1 MFRSTKAGYKQHLK
15 TNEMT
20 KFVEK
25 AIEVAEKAAETAS
38 EIKKTTKA
46 QDVSAVSKFE
56 NSSMQFKEGLSDE
69 ALKARVEAAAH
80 SANKFFGIPDIDLVE
95 GDAIGV
101 YRGCDIFLDKDVFE
115 YSLDQFKDMK
125 CLSFEDM
132 TKVWAHEC
140 GHRILRMDFPSGW
153 TQELGADFFSGV
165 RSEMLGLPT
174 SNFEKLLASTTGSA
188 THPVGSLRVQAVQFG
203 RDVVRGFQ
211 EKGITPTIENCK
223 EAFANSP
230 FSKITY
236 ENYEAPQY
244 AAFAD
249 DKGNFKLRLK
259 IDDDGKTYSQN
270 GELVPNNE
278 YKLNGYTYKTDELGR
293 ISKVEGTI
301 QLPQETV
308 SRANLPEI
316 KDARE
321 GDHKGHI
328 IAHDLGGADTEGNL
342 VPMDARLN
350 QSDYRKFEIEVK
362 KTIEEGNNVNGTF
375 ELEYENG
382 SSRPSSIIVT
392 LDINGEITEK
402 VFINES
408 KQ

>member
-1 MFRSTKAGYKQHLK
+1 MI
-15 TNEMT
+15 
-20 KFVEK
+20 KFVAK
-25 AIEVAEKAAETAS
+25 AIEVAGKAAETAS
-38 EIKKTTKA
+38 EIKETAKS
-46 QDVSAVSKFE
+46 QDISAISKFE
-56 NSSMQFKEGLSDE
+56 NASMHFKEGLSDE

-101 YRGCDIFLDKDVFE
+101 YRDCDVFLNNDVFE
-115 YSLDQFKDMK
+115 YNLDQFKDMK
-125 CLSFEDM
+125 CVSFEDM
-132 TKVWAHEC
+132 TKIWAHEC
-140 GHRILRMDFPSGW
+140 GHRILGKEFSSSPW
-153 TQELGADFFSGV
+153 AQELGADFLSGV

-174 SNFEKLLASTTGSA
+174 SSFEKLLASTTGSV
-188 THPVGSLRVQAVQFG
+188 THPVGSLRIQAIQFG
-203 RDVVRGFQ
+203 RDVARGFQ

-230 FSKITY
+230 FAKITY
-236 ENYEAPQY
+236 ENYNGPQ
-244 AAFAD
+244 FSKFVD
-249 DKGNFKLRLK
+249 EKGDFKIKLK
-259 IDDDGKTYSQN
+259 IDDNGQTYSQN

-293 ISKVEGTI
+293 ISKAEGTI

-362 KTIEEGNNVNGTF
+362 KTVEEGNDVKGTF
-375 ELEYENG
+375 ELEYENDT
-382 SSRPSSIIVT
+382 SRPSSIIVS

-402 VFINES
+402 VFINEA

>member
-1 MFRSTKAGYKQHLK
+1 MFHSTKAGYKQHLK
-15 TNEMT
+15 TNKMIE
-20 KFVEK
+20 FVAK
-25 AIEVAEKAAETAS
+25 AIEVAEKAVETAS
-38 EIKKTTKA
+38 EIKEATKA

-56 NSSMQFKEGLSDE
+56 NASIQFKEGLSDE
-69 ALKARVEAAAH
+69 ALRARVEAAAH
-80 SANKFFGIPDIDLVE
+80 SANTFFGIPDIDLVE

-153 TQELGADFFSGV
+153 AQELGADFFSGV

-236 ENYEAPQY
+236 ENQGSP
-244 AAFAD
+244 
-249 DKGNFKLRLK
+249 KFK
-259 IDDDGKTYSQN
+259 
-270 GELVPNNE
+270 
-278 YKLNGYTYKTDELGR
+278 
-293 ISKVEGTI
+293 
-301 QLPQETV
+301 
-308 SRANLPEI
+308 EI
-316 KDARE
+316 VKD
-321 GDHKGHI
+321 I
-328 IAHDLGGADTEGNL
+328 
-342 VPMDARLN
+342 
-350 QSDYRKFEIEVK
+350 
-362 KTIEEGNNVNGTF
+362 
-375 ELEYENG
+375 
-382 SSRPSSIIVT
+382 
-392 LDINGEITEK
+392 
-402 VFINES
+402 
-408 KQ
+408 

>member
-1 MFRSTKAGYKQHLK
+1 
-15 TNEMT
+15 MT

-25 AIEVAEKAAETAS
+25 AIESEKPAGTAS
-38 EIKKTTKA
+38 EIKEATKA

-115 YSLDQFKDMK
+115 YNLDQFKDMK

-188 THPVGSLRVQAVQFG
+188 THPVGSLRVQAVLFG

-230 FSKITY
+230 FAKITY
-236 ENYEAPQY
+236 ENYETPQY
-244 AAFAD
+244 AAFVD

-278 YKLNGYTYKTDELGR
+278 YKLNGYSYKTDELGR

-362 KTIEEGNNVNGTF
+362 KTVEEGNNVNGTF
-375 ELEYENG
+375 ELEYEND

>member
-1 MFRSTKAGYKQHLK
+1 MIELVGK
-15 TNEMT
+15 E
-20 KFVEK
+20 
-25 AIEVAEKAAETAS
+25 IEVAEKAVETAS
-38 EIKKTTKA
+38 EIKEATKA

-56 NSSMQFKEGLSDE
+56 NASIQFKEGLSDE
-69 ALKARVEAAAH
+69 ALRARVEAAAH
-80 SANKFFGIPDIDLVE
+80 SANTFFGIPDIDLVE

-223 EAFANSP
+223 EAFAKSP
-230 FSKITY
+230 FSEITY
-236 ENYEAPQY
+236 ENYSSPQ
-244 AAFAD
+244 FAKFVD
-249 DKGNFKLRLK
+249 DKGRFKIKLK
-259 IDDDGKTYSQN
+259 LDDNGKTYSQN

-278 YKLNGYTYKTDELGR
+278 YRLNGYTYRTDEVGR
-293 ISKVEGTI
+293 ITQVEGKI
-301 QLPQETV
+301 QLPQEKV
-308 SRANLPEI
+308 DRDNLPEI
-316 KDARE
+316 KDRRE
-321 GDHKGHI
+321 TDHKGHL
-328 IAHDLGGADTEGNL
+328 IAHELGGADTEGNL
-342 VPMDARLN
+342 VSMDGKLN
-350 QSDYRKFEIEVK
+350 QGDYRKMENEIKRSV
-362 KTIEEGNNVNGTF
+362 EEGKDVRVNI
-375 ELEYENG
+375 EAEYRDD
-382 SSRPSSIIVT
+382 SHRPSSFNMSI
-392 LDINGEITEK
+392 DIDGEHTEK

>member
-1 MFRSTKAGYKQHLK
+1 
-15 TNEMT
+15 MT

-25 AIEVAEKAAETAS
+25 AIESEKPAGTAS
-38 EIKKTTKA
+38 EIKEATKA

-115 YSLDQFKDMK
+115 YNLDQFKDMK

-230 FSKITY
+230 FAKITY
-236 ENYEAPQY
+236 ENYETPQY
-244 AAFAD
+244 AAFVD

-278 YKLNGYTYKTDELGR
+278 YKLNGYSYKTDELGR

-362 KTIEEGNNVNGTF
+362 KTVEEGNNVNGTF
-375 ELEYENG
+375 ELEYEND